1 VSTKYQPL
9 TSFVSRSYY
18 LTGWVT
24 AVDSIAVAEIVDAER
39 SSLADLL
46 ESLSAEQ
53 MRAPSLCVGW
63 TVREV
68 VAHLTLVAVGPGRAT
83 VELIRYRGSLAR
95 TGRETARRLA
105 ARESDN
111 ALIARLRGMVGKRA
125 HFIATSYL
133 DPLVDIVVHGQD
145 IAVPLQRNREMPLRA
160 GAAAAQRVATMRY
173 WSRIRRTVGGVPA
186 RGERH
191 GLGVRQRHCRM
202 RSHRG
207 LATGAHRP
215 TGSVGRVDRSG
226 CPSTCGGHRGDR
238 LR

>member
-1 VSTKYQPL
+1 
-9 TSFVSRSYY
+9 
-18 LTGWVT
+18 
-24 AVDSIAVAEIVDAER
+24 
-39 SSLADLL
+39 
-46 ESLSAEQ
+46 
-53 MRAPSLCVGW
+53 
-63 TVREV
+63 
-68 VAHLTLVAVGPGRAT
+68 

-173 WSRIRRTVGGVPA
+173 WSRIRRTVGGVRLEASDTDWAYGSGTAVCGPIAVLLLVLTGRRA
-186 RGERH
+186 RLDELTGA
-191 GLGVRQRHCRM
+191 GVRQ
-202 RSHRG
+202 
-207 LATGAHRP
+207 LVAATAA
-215 TGSVGRVDRSG
+215 TD
-226 CPSTCGGHRGDR
+226 
-238 LR
+238 